1 MSEMLMRRL
10 PTATFV
16 ATMLM
21 VAVVACTDR
30 GTDVLNCPLG
40 TVAGVIVFLPDLR
53 LEVRDVLQRGQAL
66 GDSVIVRRGPDS
78 VVAVGSDSLVI
89 QAGFGTSGSS
99 DVRVKRR
106 YYNDAVVSNVVVT
119 GGACGAL
126 VPVTVPITLTLVPGA
141 PSLRSVAILGERFV
155 AGPGQQSALSAR
167 VDADPGVPTTVTWHL
182 SDTTAVRID
191 PNGTL
196 TGKCVTA
203 ARIDTV
209 TARSTVDTTV
219 RGIALVSVAT
229 QPRC

>member
-1 MSEMLMRRL
+1 MLMRSV
-10 PTATFV
+10 PTATVV
-16 ATMLM
+16 ATML
-21 VAVVACTDR
+21 VAAVLACNTDR

-40 TVAGVIVFLPDLR
+40 TQPGVIVFLPDLR
-53 LEVRDVLQRGQAL
+53 LEVRDVQQRGQAL
-66 GDSVIVRRGPDS
+66 GDSVIVHRGPDS
-78 VVAVGSDSLVI
+78 VVAVGRDSLLI

-106 YYNDAVVSNVVVT
+106 YYQDAVVSNVVVT
-119 GGACGAL
+119 GGACGGL
-126 VPVTVPITLTLVPGA
+126 VPVIVPITLTLAPGA